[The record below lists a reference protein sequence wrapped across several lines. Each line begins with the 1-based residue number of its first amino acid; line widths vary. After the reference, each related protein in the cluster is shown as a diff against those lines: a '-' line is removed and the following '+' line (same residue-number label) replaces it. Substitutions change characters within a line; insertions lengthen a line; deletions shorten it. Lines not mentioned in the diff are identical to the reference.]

1 VSQALKMILPFSF
14 IDVEGSESTLS
25 RRVNKYIERYI
36 RLVLED
42 PSNVE
47 AVAVKLLNDEEAML
61 LLASKMIDSIR
72 RETEASW
79 RSYLGFL
86 GTVEEKF
93 RDAGI
98 DVGEALEV
106 VVEHDEWKLRSLM
119 EDLPKYTDIMAAFF
133 VNYRDEAE
141 RYLVVSFALLLLL
154 ISSLK
159 AETPQ
164 QLRAIGEKLAGLA
177 NELESYLVT
186 FMLMEEDYKVEGE
199 FEAARS
205 PEELRKVLGVE

>member
-1 VSQALKMILPFSF
+1 MIIPFSF

-25 RRVNKYIERYI
+25 RRVNKSIERYI

-72 RETEASW
+72 RETDASW

-98 DVGEALEV
+98 DVSEALEV
-106 VVEHDEWKLRSLM
+106 FVEHDEWKFRSLM
-119 EDLPKYTDIMAAFF
+119 EDLPKYTDTMAAFF

-186 FMLMEEDYKVEGE
+186 FMLMEEDYKIEGE

-205 PEELRKVLGVE
+205 PEELRKVLGLE

>member
-1 VSQALKMILPFSF
+1 MIIPSYSF
-14 IDVEGSESTLS
+14 IELEGSESTLS
-25 RRVNKYIERYI
+25 RRVNEHIVRYI

-61 LLASKMIDSIR
+61 LLASKMMDSIR

-86 GTVEEKF
+86 GRVEEKF

-98 DVGEALEV
+98 DVSEALEV
-106 VVEHDEWKLRSLM
+106 VVEHDGWKLRSLM
-119 EDLPKYTDIMAAFF
+119 EDLSKYVEVMAAFF

-154 ISSLK
+154 VSSLK
-159 AETPQ
+159 AETPR
-164 QLRAIGEKLAGLA
+164 QLRAIGEELARLA

-186 FMLMEEDYKVEGE
+186 FMLMEENYKVEGE
-199 FEAARS
+199 FEPARS
-205 PEELRKVLGVE
+205 PEELRKVLVLK

>member
-1 VSQALKMILPFSF
+1 MIIPSYSF
-14 IDVEGSESTLS
+14 IELEGSESTLS
-25 RRVNKYIERYI
+25 RRLNEHIVRYI

-98 DVGEALEV
+98 DVSEALEV
-106 VVEHDEWKLRSLM
+106 VVEHDKWKLRLLM

-133 VNYRDEAE
+133 VNYRDESE

-154 ISSLK
+154 VSSLN
-159 AETPQ
+159 AETPR
-164 QLRAIGEKLAGLA
+164 QLRAIGEKLAGMA
-177 NELESYLVT
+177 SELESYLVT

-205 PEELRKVLGVE
+205 PEELRRVLVLE

>member
-1 VSQALKMILPFSF
+1 MIIPSSF
-14 IDVEGSESTLS
+14 IKVEGSESTLS
-25 RRVNKYIERYI
+25 RRVNEHIERYI

-61 LLASKMIDSIR
+61 LFASKMIESIR
-72 RETEASW
+72 RESEVSW
-79 RSYLGFL
+79 RSYLDFL

-98 DVGEALEV
+98 DVSEALEV

-119 EDLPKYTDIMAAFF
+119 EDLSKYVEVMSFF
-133 VNYRDEAE
+133 VNYQGEAE

-154 ISSLK
+154 VSSLK
-159 AETPQ
+159 AETPR
-164 QLRAIGEKLAGLA
+164 QLRAIGEELARLA

-186 FMLMEEDYKVEGE
+186 FMLMEENYKVEGE
-199 FEAARS
+199 FEPARS
-205 PEELRKVLGVE
+205 PEELSKVLGLE

>member
-1 VSQALKMILPFSF
+1 MIIPFSF

-25 RRVNKYIERYI
+25 RRVNKSIERYI

-61 LLASKMIDSIR
+61 LLSSKMIDSIR

-93 RDAGI
+93 REEGI
-98 DVGEALEV
+98 DVSEALEV
-106 VVEHDEWKLRSLM
+106 VVEHDEWKFRSLM
-119 EDLPKYTDIMAAFF
+119 EDLPKYTDTMAAFF

-186 FMLMEEDYKVEGE
+186 FMLMEEDYKIEGE

-205 PEELRKVLGVE
+205 PEELSKVLGLE

>member
-1 VSQALKMILPFSF
+1 MIIPSYSF
-14 IDVEGSESTLS
+14 IELEGSESTLS

-72 RETEASW
+72 RESEVSW
-79 RSYLGFL
+79 SSYLSFL
-86 GTVEEKF
+86 KAIEEKF

-98 DVGEALEV
+98 DVSEALEV
-106 VVEHDEWKLRSLM
+106 IVEHDKWKLRSLI
-119 EDLPKYTDIMAAFF
+119 EDLPKFIEIMATFF

-154 ISSLK
+154 VSSLK
-159 AETPQ
+159 AETPR
-164 QLRAIGEKLAGLA
+164 QLRAIGEKLVGLA
-177 NELESYLVT
+177 NELESYLIT
-186 FMLMEEDYKVEGE
+186 FMLMEEDYKVKGE

-205 PEELRKVLGVE
+205 PEELRKVLGLE